1 MENVESKEMY
11 KVQPKIH
18 GENEKWYYLICPQ
31 GNVVSSV
38 NSINRKQVE
47 YLVNT
52 ARMLNL
58 TMKVG

>member
-18 GENEKWYYLICPQ
+18 GENEQWYYLICPK
-31 GNVVSSV
+31 GNVVSSTHGKNFKEV
-38 NSINRKQVE
+38 D
-47 YLVNT
+47 YLFNA